1 MKLLTPSTFIKSI
14 CAALLAT
21 LIASGA
27 TLTAAMTAGKIEV
40 AEIKGDVKIAY
51 GEGGKASPLKTG
63 VVIGPGATV
72 FTGVG
77 GVANLWFSNGAHVI
91 VQSSTELAINKFSI
105 VENAN
110 VPKSGFH
117 KISAEPS
124 YSHTQLSVRQGKIL
138 VEVSK
143 LKVPLSEFK
152 VRTPFFVSEV
162 KGTVFFVEH
171 AENFGRLGVIRGVV
185 SVTPLQNLAVPVDVV
200 GDRVS
205 VYRLREN
212 KEFVMEETKVDP
224 REARQVLNDLTGGSA
239 PVSDSGREPG
249 DIGEGGLPLP
259 PVWDPID
266 STVVTDVSPSA
277 GS

>member
-1 MKLLTPSTFIKSI
+1 MKLLTPPTFIKSI
-14 CAALLAT
+14 CAALLAALAT
-21 LIASGA
+21 SGA

-40 AEIKGDVKIAY
+40 AEIKGDVKVAY
-51 GEGGKASPLKTG
+51 DEGGKVSPLKAG

-72 FTGVG
+72 ITGVG
-77 GVANLWFSNGAHVI
+77 GVANLWFANGAHVV
-91 VQSSTELAINKFSI
+91 VQPSTELAINKFSI
-105 VENAN
+105 VENAS

-152 VRTPFFVSEV
+152 VRTPFFLSEV
-162 KGTVFFVEH
+162 KGTVFFIEH
-171 AENFGRLGVIRGVV
+171 AENFGRLGVLQGVV
-185 SVTPLQNLAVPVDVV
+185 RVTPLQNLGVPVDVV

-212 KEFVMEETKVDP
+212 KEFVFEEIRLDTN
-224 REARQVLNDLTGGSA
+224 EARQIRDTLAGGSA
-239 PVSDSGREPG
+239 APVRAEGESDNL
-249 DIGEGGLPLP
+249 GGGNPLP
-259 PVWDPID
+259 PKWDPVD
-266 STVVTDVSPSA
+266 NTVTTDVSPAA